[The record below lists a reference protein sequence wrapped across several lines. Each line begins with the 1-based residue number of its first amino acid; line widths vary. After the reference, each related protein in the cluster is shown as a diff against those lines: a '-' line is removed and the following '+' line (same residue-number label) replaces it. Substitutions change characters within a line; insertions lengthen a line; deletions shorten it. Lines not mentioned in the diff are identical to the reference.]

1 MYLFSF
7 TSSIE
12 PGVVFVPPPR
22 FKLSFV
28 EFPIIT
34 ILSIVPLRSVI
45 SVLSL
50 LSVRTFPLSRPV
62 LPFFALAAEHVRAR
76 ESTIASLI
84 NLEGLGIGFSFPR
97 VWPQLGTAERIL
109 LHCGEGKSA
118 EGPGFV
124 EVGKGST
131 GHCQGLRCC
140 TRYTHP
146 LRVRRRGELSV
157 NTTAWT
163 ARGGH
168 PGRPR
173 LQRLCASDRRTGKVR
188 RSSCL

>member
-1 MYLFSF
+1 MQVVATSFARSHVPVQAMYLFSF

-12 PGVVFVPPPR
+12 PGVVFVPPPER
-22 FKLSFV
+22 KLNFV

-62 LPFFALAAEHVRAR
+62 LPFFGLAAEHVRAR
-76 ESTIASLI
+76 ESTIASLV
-84 NLEGLGIGFSFPR
+84 NLEGLGIGFTSPR
-97 VWPQLGTAERIL
+97 VWPRLGTAERIL

-124 EVGKGST
+124 GAGRGST
-131 GHCQGLRCC
+131 VGAQ
-140 TRYTHP
+140 
-146 LRVRRRGELSV
+146 
-157 NTTAWT
+157 
-163 ARGGH
+163 
-168 PGRPR
+168 PG
-173 LQRLCASDRRTGKVR
+173 S
-188 RSSCL
+188 